1 MKNRLKGI
9 SYAALSS
16 ATFGLAPFFTVS
28 LLNAGLS
35 PWEVLAYRWGT
46 ASAALAIFGFM
57 AGLRFR
63 VSGRNLGRIFLLSI
77 LRAATSLSLV
87 IAYSNIAT
95 GVAST
100 IHFMYPLAVAA
111 AMGIF
116 FRERISPKVI
126 AAIAI
131 SIVGAT
137 MLSSGDITAAGGDTA
152 IGIAAACISVF
163 SYGGYIVGVRKSG
176 LDDVDSATLTLFVMA
191 FGAAM
196 FLAAGSLSSGVR
208 FVSDPHLWLYILGI
222 GIFATAVSNMSLVKA
237 IKRIGPTLTSILG
250 AMEPLT
256 AVVLGIVFF
265 GERFTIAS
273 AIGIALVIAAVTIVV
288 VGTAPAQ
295 KKD

>member
-35 PWEVLAYRWGT
+35 SWEVLAYRWGT

-57 AGLRFR
+57 AGRRFR
-63 VSGRNLGRIFLLSI
+63 VSGRDLGRIFPLSI
-77 LRAATSLSLV
+77 LRAATSLCLV
-87 IAYSNIAT
+87 IAYRNIAT

-111 AMGIF
+111 TMSIF
-116 FRERISPKVI
+116 FRERISLKVI

-137 MLSSGDITAAGGDTA
+137 MLSSGDITTSGGNPT

-163 SYGGYIVGVRKSG
+163 TYGGYIVGVRKSK
-176 LDDVDSATLTLFVMA
+176 LDNIDSATLTLFVMA

-196 FLAAGSLSSGVR
+196 FYAAGALTTGVR
-208 FVSDPHLWLYILGI
+208 LVTDPYLWFYILGI
-222 GIFATAVSNMSLVKA
+222 GIFATAISNMSLVKA
-237 IKRIGPTLTSILG
+237 IKRIGPTFTSILG

-256 AVVLGIVFF
+256 AVVLGILFF
-265 GERFTIAS
+265 GEQFTITT

-288 VGTAPAQ
+288 VSTAPAP

>member
-28 LLNAGLS
+28 LLHAGLS
-35 PWEVLAYRWGT
+35 PWEVLTYRWGT
-46 ASAALAIFGFM
+46 ASVALALFGFM

-63 VSGRNLGRIFLLSI
+63 VSGRNLGKIFLLSL

-111 AMGIF
+111 TMGIF
-116 FRERISPKVI
+116 FRERIPAKVI

-137 MLSSGDITAAGGDTA
+137 MLSSGDITAAGGNPT
-152 IGIAAACISVF
+152 IG
-163 SYGGYIVGVRKSG
+163 IVGVRKAG
-176 LDDVDSATLTLFVMA
+176 LDDVDSATLTLCVMA

-196 FLAAGSLSSGVR
+196 FFVAGSFTTGVR
-208 FVSDPHLWLYILGI
+208 FVTDPHLWLYILGI

-256 AVVLGIVFF
+256 AVVLGILFF
-265 GERFTIAS
+265 GEKFTVTS
-273 AIGIALVIAAVTIVV
+273 AIGIVLVIAAVTISVV
-288 VGTAPAQ
+288 HTTPEEKA
-295 KKD
+295 